1 MTLRP
6 RVAALLSLL
15 WRAAVLALLVWN
27 ALEVREARH
36 AADEAG
42 AAAQQATQAVDE
54 LAGLIDEALSDDTDE
69 EPVEHGT

>member
-27 ALEVREARH
+27 ALEVREARR

-42 AAAQQATQAVDE
+42 AAAHQAIQAVDE
-54 LAGLIDEALSDDTDE
+54 LAGLIDEALSDETDE
-69 EPVEHGT
+69 EPAEHGT